1 MPEKLLIVDDDLE
14 TLRLVSLMLQRQ
26 GYQIITASNGR
37 QALSLALTE
46 KPDLIILDVM
56 MPEIDGLEVARRLR
70 KSRDTAH
77 IPILMFTA
85 KGQVEDLVA
94 GYEAGA
100 DDYLTKPIHPVELSA
115 RLKAILGRSKSVKV
129 DTNTVKTPRGYTIG
143 IMAPKGGLGVSTLA
157 LNLAIS
163 INRFSKEEV
172 IAAELYPGHGTWA
185 IELGYNDADGLSNL
199 LHRKPYEIT
208 PATVEEQLT
217 RTVYGPRLLLASNHI
232 KDRELLAATP
242 QLEATVSQLP
252 FLASMVLLDIGP
264 GLSPATDKLLN
275 ICQEIILVTEPYPS
289 TINMTKIM
297 MDDLAERGIGKS
309 KLLTLVIINRV
320 RSDIQMAISRVQE
333 ILRQPINHV
342 FPPAPEQSYHAAIKN
357 VPFII
362 TQPESLA
369 AQQFE
374 KLAKLA
380 LQRIAK

>member
-1 MPEKLLIVDDDLE
+1 MTEKLLIVDDDLE

-56 MPEIDGLEVARRLR
+56 MPEVDGLEVARRLR

-115 RLKAILGRSKSVKV
+115 RLKAILGRSKSDKV
-129 DTNTVKTPRGYTIG
+129 DSNTAKTPRGYTIG
-143 IMAPKGGLGVSTLA
+143 VLSAKGGLGVSTLA

-163 INRFSKEEV
+163 INRFSKEEI

-185 IELGYNDADGLSNL
+185 MELGYNDGDGLANL
-199 LHRKPYEIT
+199 LRRKPYEIT

-242 QLEATVSQLP
+242 QLEATIRQLP
-252 FLASMVLLDIGP
+252 FLASIVLLDIGP
-264 GLSPATDKLLN
+264 GFSSATEKIISN
-275 ICQEIILVTEPYPS
+275 CQEVLLVTEPYPT
-289 TINMTKIM
+289 TIGMTKILL
-297 MDDLAERGIGKS
+297 DDLLERGVGKN
-309 KLLTLVIINRV
+309 KLLTVVMINRV
-320 RSDIQMAISRVQE
+320 RSDVQMAVSRVQE
-333 ILRQPINHV
+333 LLHQPINHV
-342 FPPAPEQSYHAAIKN
+342 IPPAPEQSYQAASKN

-380 LQRIAK
+380 LQRITK